1 MNQKEKN
8 QYFILVHIYVESK
21 KMVCYFLGR
30 NRDTDVENRCLDM
43 GGGWCG
49 VDELRDWD

>member
-8 QYFILVHIYVESK
+8 QYIYVESK
-21 KMVCYFLGR
+21 KMVRYFLGR
-30 NRDTDVENRCLDM
+30 NRDTDVENRCVDM
-43 GGGWCG
+43 VGWCG